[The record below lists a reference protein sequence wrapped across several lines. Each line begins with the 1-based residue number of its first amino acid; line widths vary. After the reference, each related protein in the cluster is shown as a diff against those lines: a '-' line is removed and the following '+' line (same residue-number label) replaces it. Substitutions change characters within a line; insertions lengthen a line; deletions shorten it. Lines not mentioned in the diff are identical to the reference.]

1 MNKISLCLQLVI
13 VVDMRSLGQQSA
25 IRILEPLH
33 AWYLC
38 VGYSEKPGG
47 MVHFII
53 QLHDC
58 VLCDTL
64 ILNENTAST
73 FCIFF
78 FFLCCKCTYGA
89 VNIGSGCLW
98 MKERKKEYMTWH
110 FQSSPFSPS
119 ASKKGRGHLLKS
131 LAVLTLKSHQHS
143 LILILSITVKCGKN
157 STLRLCWK
165 FSAVYL
171 ESRRSQ
177 GRGNPIMS
185 DPLTGMSGE
194 AWGGPGWLLV
204 ALSLIPPK
212 GKVSPLL
219 QQKTL

>member
-1 MNKISLCLQLVI
+1 MSLQLVI
-13 VVDMRSLGQQSA
+13 VADMRSLGQQSA

-78 FFLCCKCTYGA
+78 CPVLQVYLWRGKHWFRI
-89 VNIGSGCLW
+89 VNEVSLLLQLSG
-98 MKERKKEYMTWH
+98 KEYMTWH

-171 ESRRSQ
+171 ESRRSK

-185 DPLTGMSGE
+185 DPLMGMSGE